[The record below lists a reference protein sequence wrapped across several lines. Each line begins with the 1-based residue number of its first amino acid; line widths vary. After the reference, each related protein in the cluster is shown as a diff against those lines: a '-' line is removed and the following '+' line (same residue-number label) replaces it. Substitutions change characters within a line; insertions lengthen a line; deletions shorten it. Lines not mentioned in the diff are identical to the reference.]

1 MRPDVAAAGVRSN
14 WVAANQA
21 MGVWGLS
28 EGSGPGAGAEAP
40 RETRVTVHR
49 LLDISYYGRVA
60 NRNRLRKT
68 SSDLARVSGGKG
80 AGAGG
85 GIMYHYGVRVGL
97 EIMCGAAQASGW
109 RARWSTGTPRRQT
122 RVWKYEHLPPWP
134 RSRSLD
140 VTRYR
145 SEGDTGT
152 SYRHGLG
159 GQIPAHSAVRVLVR
173 VNEALRPMI
182 PFHFDAV
189 ACGARNRI
197 SSDELSSIM
206 SCRGLDERNRCVI
219 DSSRSRAFRSS
230 TVAAA
235 TTTGPLRVYRLHLI
249 ALGDDHLTRSSA
261 TAAG

>member
-1 MRPDVAAAGVRSN
+1 
-14 WVAANQA
+14 
-21 MGVWGLS
+21 
-28 EGSGPGAGAEAP
+28 
-40 RETRVTVHR
+40 
-49 LLDISYYGRVA
+49 
-60 NRNRLRKT
+60 
-68 SSDLARVSGGKG
+68 
-80 AGAGG
+80 
-85 GIMYHYGVRVGL
+85 MYHYGVRVGL
-97 EIMCGAAQASGW
+97 EIMCGAAKASGW

-122 RVWKYEHLPPWP
+122 RVWKYEHLPSWP

-159 GQIPAHSAVRVLVR
+159 GQIPAHSAVRVRVR
-173 VNEALRPMI
+173 VNEALRTMI

-189 ACGARNRI
+189 ARGARNRI